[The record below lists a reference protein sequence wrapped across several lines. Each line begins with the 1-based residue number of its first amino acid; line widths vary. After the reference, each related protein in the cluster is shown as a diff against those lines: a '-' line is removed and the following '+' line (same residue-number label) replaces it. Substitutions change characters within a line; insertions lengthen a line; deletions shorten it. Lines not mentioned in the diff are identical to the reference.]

1 MTIRRKLVLSSS
13 LLILLAFTIIF
24 GFVSIQFNQS
34 NEKEEL
40 KYIETLSTSIKTDLQ
55 TQMDNTLISVKS
67 IANNPEI
74 QRLFYEGNRE
84 SLLDLLLPVYEPIK
98 SEVAQF
104 QFHLPDS
111 TSFLRL
117 HSPAK
122 YGDSL
127 KDFRITVNSANQ
139 EKVDTVGI
147 EEGLAGYGL
156 RVVVPMFYNSQHT
169 GSVEYGNDFGIN
181 YVNNIRDKFGLENFL
196 YRYPADNVSTD
207 GKQILA
213 GSIETDNHQI
223 SDTNY
228 EKILLGEPIFEITSD
243 KNIGLLLIPNPDF
256 QGEITSYTKL
266 IIDRADVV
274 RSSRFM
280 TINLSVIFIISLI
293 LMIGLLNRLLNV
305 NIFKPLNA
313 ITDII
318 NKQADLDFTFDDE
331 SLMTAYLERKD
342 EMGVIATSLYNMKN
356 SVREFI
362 IKTIDSSEQVASS
375 AEELTATTQQSAIA
389 SDEVA
394 RAIEEIAKGA
404 SGLAKDAEISFSNV
418 EDMESLLEKN
428 KEYLKELNFAANDI
442 DTQKEEGFEILRDLV
457 EKTKQN
463 NEASQ
468 MVYDIIVKNHES
480 AEKIETASE
489 MINSIS
495 EQTNLL
501 ALNAAIEAARA
512 GESGKGF
519 AVVAEE
525 IRKLAEQSNSFTKE
539 IKLVIEELKSNSQ
552 NAFDKVQE
560 VTTIVESQTES
571 VKDTESKFILIAQ
584 AIELVE
590 SAIEKLNNSD
600 ELINDNKNNLL
611 IQIQNSTAISEENAA
626 GTQEASAS
634 MEEVSANIE
643 EISNSSDLLAKV
655 AEELQV
661 LIEEFRV

>member
-1 MTIRRKLVLSSS
+1 MTVRRKVILSST
-13 LLILLAFTIIF
+13 LLILLVFAIIF
-24 GFVSIQFNQS
+24 TSVSIQFKLS
-34 NEKEEL
+34 TEKEEL
-40 KYIETLSTSIKTDLQ
+40 KYLDTLSSSITSDLQ
-55 TQMDNTLISVKS
+55 TQMDNTLVSVRS
-67 IANNPEI
+67 IANNPQI
-74 QRLFYEGNRE
+74 QKLFYEGDRE
-84 SLLDLLLPVYEPIK
+84 GLLNLLGPVYEQIK
-98 SEVAQF
+98 SDVSQF

-117 HSPAK
+117 HSPDK
-122 YGDSL
+122 HGDSL
-127 KDFRITVNSANQ
+127 KDLRFTVNSANNLL
-139 EKVDTVGI
+139 VDTVGI
-147 EEGLAGYGL
+147 EEGVAGYGL
-156 RVVVPMFYNSQHT
+156 RVVVPIFYQGLHI
-169 GSVEYGNDFGIN
+169 GSVEYGNDFGAN
-181 YVNNIRDKFGLENFL
+181 YVNDIKTKFNLENFL
-196 YRYPADNVSTD
+196 YRYPSNNVD
-207 GKQILA
+207 ANGKQFLA
-213 GSIETDNHQI
+213 GSLGSDNYHI
-223 SDTNY
+223 SDENY
-228 EKILLGEPIFEITSD
+228 EKIDEGEAIFEITSN
-243 KNIGLLLIPNPDF
+243 KNIGLLIIPNPDF

-266 IIDRADVV
+266 VIDRTDVV
-274 RSSRFM
+274 KSSNLIV
-280 TINLSVIFIISLI
+280 INLVAILIISLI
-293 LMIGLLNRLLNV
+293 MMTTLLNTLMSVNV
-305 NIFKPLNA
+305 FKPLNA

-318 NKQADLDFTFDDE
+318 NRQADLDFTLDQDAIM
-331 SLMTAYLERKD
+331 SSYLERKD